1 MEHQVPQRKEGQ
13 DIPEVPPAERSPEG
27 EEISPPKHDEGLG
40 KPPRPPGQAMS
51 AGRPHRRCSSSLAS
65 ACAPGAI
72 QLHNRPGRADQYPT
86 I

>member
-40 KPPRPPGQAMS
+40 KPPRQPGQVDVR
-51 AGRPHRRCSSSLAS
+51 RPPPSS
-65 ACAPGAI
+65 G
-72 QLHNRPGRADQYPT
+72 QQ
-86 I
+86 